1 MDDTPYHELD
11 PGIREV
17 VRWLRRAGYATCD
30 SGDGVSKFKHG
41 YSGPDGVVITDPAVL
56 EECGVINEPHV
67 IMHIPKGSLA
77 MECDRLMAALHGL
90 GIDVVALGPE
100 CAVTLQGSYDP
111 ANGIS
116 VIALFGLDDATLLGA
131 LAAGEA

>member
-17 VRWLRRAGYATCD
+17 VRWLRRAGYVTCD
-30 SGDGVSKFKHG
+30 SGDGISKFEHG
-41 YSGPDGVVITDPAVL
+41 YVGLDGQVITDPEVL
-56 EECGVINEPHV
+56 LDCGVINEPHV

-77 MECDRLMAALHGL
+77 AECDRLMASLTRL
-90 GIDVVALGPE
+90 GIIVAALGPE
-100 CAVTLQGSYDP
+100 GSVTLQGSYDP

-116 VIALFGLDDATLLGA
+116 VIALFGLNDGMLLGA
-131 LAAGEA
+131 LATAEA